1 MHIEN
6 RYDRKRYERD
16 KLEALANEPDS
27 GVYFDESK
35 GRYVRDKFKKKKVS
49 KNKWL
54 TSKIR

>member
-16 KLEALANEPDS
+16 KLEALADEPDS

-35 GRYVRDKFKKKKVS
+35 GRYVRDKFKKK
-49 KNKWL
+49 NKRR
-54 TSKIR
+54 KENENY

>member
-16 KLEALANEPDS
+16 KLEALADEPDS

-35 GRYVRDKFKKKKVS
+35 GRYVRDKFKKKKRRR
-49 KNKWL
+49 KENENY
-54 TSKIR
+54 